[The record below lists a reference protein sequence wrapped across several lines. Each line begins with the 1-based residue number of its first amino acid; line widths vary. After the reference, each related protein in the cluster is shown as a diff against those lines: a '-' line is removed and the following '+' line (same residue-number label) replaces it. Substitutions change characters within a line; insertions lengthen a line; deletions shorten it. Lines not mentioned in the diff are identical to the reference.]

1 VQCATTL
8 NDLAN
13 AFLRPL
19 HDCGCLSARYLTSVA
34 DIDANRMVETL

>member
-1 VQCATTL
+1 VQCAIIL

-13 AFLRPL
+13 AFLLPL
-19 HDCGCLSARYLTSVA
+19 HDCGCLSAKYLASVA